1 MARNPIIHA
10 VVIDGTLSTLDDAGQ
25 SNAGRLWSLL
35 NEVSRR
41 EKISLQYLPG
51 IQWCT
56 YGNLLDV
63 IAGRGLTRQVRQVY
77 GGIAA
82 RYRPG
87 DQIFLF
93 GFSRGAYAVRSLAG
107 VIDLVG
113 LLKHQYATERNI
125 RQVFRY
131 YRSDPYSRAARAF
144 SEAYCCKNPRI
155 EMVGV
160 WDTVKALGI
169 PFPLLWR
176 LAPDP
181 TDFHNHAL
189 GKATRNGFQAL
200 ALDETRAAFRPVLWS
215 SGNGWP
221 GHLEQA
227 WFRGAHGDIGG
238 QIGSFQAARPLA
250 NIPLVWMLDRA
261 EQCGLPLP
269 QDWRSRYVCDAG
281 APAYGDKRGIA
292 RLFLYRNPRQPLQ
305 DASEYIHPTALAPD
319 APETRVTPAQA

>member
-1 MARNPIIHA
+1 MARKPIIHA
-10 VVIDGTLSTLDDAGQ
+10 VVIDGTLSTLDDIRQ
-25 SNAGRLWSLL
+25 SNAGRLRSLL
-35 NEVSRR
+35 IEIAER
-41 EKISLQYLPG
+41 EKIALQYLPG

-63 IAGRGLTRQVRQVY
+63 VAGRGLTRQVRQVY

-87 DQIFLF
+87 DRIFLF

-113 LLKHQYATERNI
+113 LLKQQHATERNI

-131 YRSDPYSRAARAF
+131 YRADPYSRAARSF
-144 SEAYCCKNPRI
+144 SSAYCCKNPRI

-181 TDFHNHAL
+181 TDFHNHEL

-200 ALDETRAAFRPVLWS
+200 ALDETRTAFRPVLWDS
-215 SGNGWP
+215 RKGWNGR
-221 GHLEQA
+221 LEQA

-238 QIGSFQAARPLA
+238 QIDAFQAARPLA
-250 NIPLVWMLDRA
+250 NIPLVWMLENA
-261 EQCGLPLP
+261 ERCGLPLP
-269 QDWRSRYVCDAG
+269 QDWRGRFACDPD
-281 APAYGDKRGIA
+281 APAYGDKRGIG
-292 RLFLYRNPRQPLQ
+292 RFFLYRSARLPLR
-305 DASEYIHPTALAPD
+305 DASEYIHPSAAPRETAA
-319 APETRVTPAQA
+319 APAQP